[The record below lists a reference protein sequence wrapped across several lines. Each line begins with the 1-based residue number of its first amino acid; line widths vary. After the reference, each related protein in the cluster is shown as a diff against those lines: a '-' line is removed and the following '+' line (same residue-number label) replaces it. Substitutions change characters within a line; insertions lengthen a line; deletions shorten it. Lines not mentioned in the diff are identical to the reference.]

1 MGRIYVI
8 GTADTK
14 GEEHLYPRTL
24 LAEAGADAALFEAIG
39 DTVAWTETRR
49 RLLRLPQ
56 HINSPE
62 FAEAAAAAFH
72 DASQQERA

>member
-14 GEEHLYPRTL
+14 GEEHLYPRIL
-24 LAEAGADAALFEAIG
+24 LAEAGADAALFEAIA

-49 RLLRLPQ
+49 LLRLPH